1 MQRRREHIEC
11 ESRPGLGCLI
21 YGTTTCPHAR
31 KLRTRVKKWMRA
43 RPVDQMRWALLLASL
58 VPLVVGWVW
67 MIGVMM
73 F

>member
-1 MQRRREHIEC
+1 MEC

-21 YGTTTCPHAR
+21 YGTQTCPHAR
-31 KLRTRVKKWMRA
+31 KLKTRLKKWVRWHITDA
-43 RPVDQMRWALLLASL
+43 VVPVKWLLLAAL

-67 MIGVMM
+67 ILVGAL

>member
-21 YGTTTCPHAR
+21 YGTSTCSHAR
-31 KLRTRVKKWMRA
+31 KLKTRVKKWMRTPSADRA
-43 RPVDQMRWALLLASL
+43 RWVLLLASL
-58 VPLVVGWVW
+58 VPLIFGWVW
-67 MIGVMM
+67 MIGVIM

>member
-21 YGTTTCPHAR
+21 YGTSTCPHAR

-43 RPVDQMRWALLLASL
+43 LPVDQVRWALLVASL
-58 VPLVVGWVW
+58 VPLIVGWVW

-73 F
+73 V